1 MAYDISGRAQP
12 YYTKTK
18 EHHHRQQQW
27 ANGPIREVA
36 SPATNARL
44 LSCPHHLGPVWW
56 CISDTTHSHAQLKG
70 QQSPKS

>member
-44 LSCPHHLGPVWW
+44 LSCPHHLGPV
-56 CISDTTHSHAQLKG
+56 
-70 QQSPKS
+70 